1 MAVVKVF
8 DSVGV
13 KTLELMGNA
22 MEQAYDAPEED
33 EEQEED
39 SFPI

>member
-8 DSVGV
+8 DSIGI

-22 MEQAYDAPEED
+22 MEQPYDPVEEAD
-33 EEQEED
+33 ESEVD
-39 SFPI
+39 DNPF